1 MTAVEERLS
10 IKEDSLR
17 RQQEELEQELTAKDF
32 ALRKWEED
40 FKARET
46 ELIEHEE
53 SLRQNFSDILEA
65 TRSDFEMRNEDNLR
79 QLRTDLDVDYGQ
91 RIAVTEAGLHDRYGQ
106 VIERLREDHDN
117 QVPYYCYSYD

>member
-1 MTAVEERLS
+1 MEERLS

-17 RQQEELEQELTAKDF
+17 HQQEELEQELAAKDF

-65 TRSDFEMRNEDNLR
+65 TRGDFETRNEDNLR
-79 QLRTDLDVDYGQ
+79 QLRTDLDADYRQ
-91 RIAVTEAGLHDRYGQ
+91 RIAVTETGLHDRYGQ
-106 VIERLREDHDN
+106 EIERLKEDHDN
-117 QVPYYCYSYD
+117 QVPYYYYSYD

>member
-1 MTAVEERLS
+1 MEERLS

-17 RQQEELEQELTAKDF
+17 HQQEELEQELAAKDF

-65 TRSDFEMRNEDNLR
+65 TRGDFETRNEDNLR
-79 QLRTDLDVDYGQ
+79 QLRTDLDADYRQ
-91 RIAVTEAGLHDRYGQ
+91 RIAVTETGLHDRYEQ
-106 VIERLREDHDN
+106 EIERLKEDHDN
-117 QVPYYCYSYD
+117 QVPYYYYSYD